1 MCENFDLKPC
11 YCTNVAILVIYSVL
25 RFHFRITTCCVVL
38 TGCGE
43 AARFSFPLSLISND
57 FFRLLPTR
65 DSVQKRRH
73 STSDMK
79 KITKEHETGCNRGRE
94 VAAQRNVPP
103 PRLQAA
109 TVGVKVRRL
118 LLVLG
123 ESTRYGVSARTA
135 SEKRGGCTTSSITDT
150 PPALKTQGCRSV
162 LSQW

>member
-79 KITKEHETGCNRGRE
+79 KITKEHETGCNRGRA

-123 ESTRYGVSARTA
+123 ESTR
-135 SEKRGGCTTSSITDT
+135 
-150 PPALKTQGCRSV
+150 
-162 LSQW
+162 